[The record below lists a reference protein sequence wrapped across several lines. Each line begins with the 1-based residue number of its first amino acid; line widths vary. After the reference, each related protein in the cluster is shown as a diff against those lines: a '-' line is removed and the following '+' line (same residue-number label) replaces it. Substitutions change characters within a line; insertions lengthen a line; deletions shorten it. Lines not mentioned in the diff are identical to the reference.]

1 MSFNISNELASLPI
15 DVLIARPLDAA
26 VRAQAF
32 AAETTVRF
40 VEEVGLDEEGNVR
53 MTTMRFSYTYVTD
66 EGEEEEVEREISVP
80 FLTMVP
86 IPYIRISEVDIDL
99 SFRIRNIV
107 VDRIERSL
115 YFSRGREFKWKA
127 FKVSVNASYSSKR
140 TTKSKI
146 DRSAEVDIRVKAV
159 QDEMPE
165 GLRILL
171 NILNEGLRAQEVGA
185 PAGQGGG
192 GQTE

>member
-1 MSFNISNELASLPI
+1 MASLPI

-32 AAETTVRF
+32 AAETTARF
-40 VEEVGLDEEGNVR
+40 VKEVGLEQDGSVR
-53 MTTMRFSYTYVTD
+53 MTRMRYSYTYVND
-66 EGEEEEVEREISVP
+66 EGEEEEVEKEIAVP

-86 IPYIRISEVDIDL
+86 IPFIRISEVDIDL

-107 VDRIERSL
+107 VDNRERSL
-115 YFSRGREFKWKA
+115 SVSAGAEANWKA

-171 NILNEGLRAQEVGA
+171 NILTEGLRAQEAEAQG
-185 PAGQGGG
+185 GQGGG
-192 GQTE
+192 GQTQ

>member
-1 MSFNISNELASLPI
+1 
-15 DVLIARPLDAA
+15 
-26 VRAQAF
+26 
-32 AAETTVRF
+32 
-40 VEEVGLDEEGNVR
+40 
-53 MTTMRFSYTYVTD
+53 MRYSYTYVND
-66 EGEEEEVEREISVP
+66 EGEEEEVEKEIAVP

-86 IPYIRISEVDIDL
+86 IPFIRISEVDIDL

-107 VDRIERSL
+107 VDNRERSL
-115 YFSRGREFKWKA
+115 SVSAGAEANWKA

-171 NILNEGLRAQEVGA
+171 NILTEGLRAQEAEAQG
-185 PAGQGGG
+185 GQGGG
-192 GQTE
+192 GQTQ

>member
-1 MSFNISNELASLPI
+1 MSFNLGNELASLPI

-40 VEEVGLDEEGNVR
+40 VKEIGLEQDGSVR
-53 MTTMRFSYTYVTD
+53 MTRVRYKYTFVGD
-66 EGEEEEVEREISVP
+66 DGAEEEVEKELSVP

-107 VDRIERSL
+107 VDKSEKALTVSGGL
-115 YFSRGREFKWKA
+115 EANWKA
-127 FKVSVNASYSSKR
+127 FKVSVNASYSSKKS
-140 TTKSKI
+140 TKSKI

-171 NILNEGLRAQEVGA
+171 NILTDGLRAQE
-185 PAGQGGG
+185 AGPQQQGGQEG
-192 GQTE
+192 

>member
-1 MSFNISNELASLPI
+1 MASLPI

-40 VEEVGLDEEGNVR
+40 VKEVGLDDNGNVR

-86 IPYIRISEVDIDL
+86 IPFIRISEVDIDL

-107 VDRIERSL
+107 VDSKEKSL
-115 YFSRGREFKWKA
+115 SVSAGAEANWKV